1 MSLPPDFLT
10 QRDFRE
16 KTVVYADPAE
26 HADVST
32 DDWPFF
38 YMPQRVYPVSY
49 VAMVGLVLVLSLLL
63 IASLLTE
70 RVGVG

>member
-1 MSLPPDFLT
+1 M
-10 QRDFRE
+10 
-16 KTVVYADPAE
+16 VYADPAE